1 MNHIRLL
8 FTLYFA
14 MLSNIQLFAQQDSTI
29 DDPGDIAFVAWSSS
43 VQDGF
48 AFVLLDDCP
57 NGTAIKFIDEE
68 WTGSSF
74 YTSNGEGE
82 NTWTNST
89 GGFVSKGTVIIVE
102 NADNNPTVNIGTISE
117 SNAGFDI
124 AASSPDQIFAI
135 VGSRSSPTFL
145 SMIGDT
151 SLPNNGSGAIQT
163 LSGTGLTSGTNA
175 IYLTSEALYTGNTNC
190 NTLSACNQMLNAS
203 SNWQTISGS
212 LKFPGDVDS
221 VFGGTAL
228 PVSLTTFD
236 CSASENAV
244 YLRWSTAQE
253 SNNKGFNIQRK
264 TQSQLWKTI
273 GFVAGHGTTY
283 NTTDYT
289 FKDQL
294 LNPRLRNFYRLAQ
307 IDFDGETTFSK
318 ILSASVSR
326 QSDKAVYWYKSPS
339 GLHIVSSRYNIEDV
353 YIVDC
358 LGKLVTKKRCF
369 GTEVRFAN
377 QLIQKDGLY
386 AIVRLG
392 NTTEILKIVLADDS

>member
-1 MNHIRLL
+1 MKYICLL
-8 FTLYFA
+8 FTLYSV
-14 MLSNIQLFAQQDSTI
+14 MLLDIQLYAQQDSTI
-29 DDPGDIAFVAWSSS
+29 DDAGDIAFVAWSSS

-57 NGTAIKFIDEE
+57 NATAIKFIDEE

-89 GGFVSKGTVIIVE
+89 GSFVSKGTVIIIE

-117 SNAGFDI
+117 SDAGFDI

-135 VGSRSSPTFL
+135 IGSRSSPTFL
-145 SMIGDT
+145 SMIGHT
-151 SLPNNGSGAIQT
+151 TLPNNGTGSVQT

-175 IYLTSEALYTGNTNC
+175 IYLTSEAIYTGNTNC
-190 NTLSACNQMLNAS
+190 NSLTACNQMLNAS

-212 LKFPGDVDS
+212 VTFPSDVDS
-221 VFGGTAL
+221 GFGGTAL

-236 CSASENAV
+236 YSASGNSI

-253 SNNKGFNIQRK
+253 LNNKGFNIQRK
-264 TQSQLWKTI
+264 TQSESWETI
-273 GFVAGHGTTY
+273 GFVSGHGTTY
-283 NTTDYT
+283 NSTNYAFSDA
-289 FKDQL
+289 L
-294 LNPRLRNFYRLAQ
+294 LDLGLHYFYRLVQ
-307 IDFDGETTFSK
+307 IDFDGAVAFSK
-318 ILSASVSR
+318 ILSTSIA
-326 QSDKAVYWYKSPS
+326 QLHDLGVYWYKSPS

-369 GTEVRFAN
+369 GAEVSFTN
-377 QLIQKDGLY
+377 QLIQKDILY
-386 AIVRLG
+386 AIVGLE
-392 NTTEILKIVLADDS
+392 NTTVILNIVLTDDS